1 MRHGCRCRE
10 PWCTILGV
18 DRAGGQRGA
27 TGVAYA
33 VMVAIVA
40 LLLVGGVFVL
50 GGSIEGVLTD
60 AGGCV
65 ANIGDCGGSGGG
77 GGGNGGGGGG
87 GGGGNGGTT
96 TTTGAGATTTTAAP

>member
-1 MRHGCRCRE
+1 
-10 PWCTILGV
+10 V

-27 TGVAYA
+27 TGVTYA

-40 LLLVGGVFVL
+40 LLLVGSVFVL

-65 ANIGDCGGSGGG
+65 ANIGDCGGGG

-87 GGGGNGGTT
+87 GNGGT

>member
-1 MRHGCRCRE
+1 
-10 PWCTILGV
+10 V

-77 GGGNGGGGGG
+77 GGNGGGG

>member
-1 MRHGCRCRE
+1 
-10 PWCTILGV
+10 
-18 DRAGGQRGA
+18 
-27 TGVAYA
+27 
-33 VMVAIVA
+33 MVAIVA

-50 GGSIEGVLTD
+50 GGSIEGALTD

-87 GGGGNGGTT
+87 GGTT

>member
-1 MRHGCRCRE
+1 
-10 PWCTILGV
+10 V
-18 DRAGGQRGA
+18 DRAEGQRGA
-27 TGVAYA
+27 SGVIYA

-50 GGSIEGVLTD
+50 GGSIEGVLSD

-77 GGGNGGGGGG
+77 GGG
-87 GGGGNGGTT
+87 GGNGGTT
-96 TTTGAGATTTTAAP
+96 TTTAAGATTTTAAP

>member
-1 MRHGCRCRE
+1 
-10 PWCTILGV
+10 V

-65 ANIGDCGGSGGG
+65 ANIGDCGPSGGSGGD
-77 GGGNGGGGGG
+77 GGGNGGG
-87 GGGGNGGTT
+87 
-96 TTTGAGATTTTAAP
+96 TTTTAAGATTITAAP

>member
-1 MRHGCRCRE
+1 M
-10 PWCTILGV
+10 

-27 TGVAYA
+27 TGVTYA

-40 LLLVGGVFVL
+40 LLLVGGVFAL

-65 ANIGDCGGSGGG
+65 ANIGDCGGSGGW
-77 GGGNGGGGGG
+77 GGGGGCG
-87 GGGGNGGTT
+87 GT
-96 TTTGAGATTTTAAP
+96 TTTGAGATTTTVAP

>member
-1 MRHGCRCRE
+1 
-10 PWCTILGV
+10 V

-65 ANIGDCGGSGGG
+65 ANIGDCGGGGGSGGSGGG
-77 GGGNGGGGGG
+77 GGGS
-87 GGGGNGGTT
+87 GGTT
-96 TTTGAGATTTTAAP
+96 TTAAGATTTTVAP

>member
-1 MRHGCRCRE
+1 
-10 PWCTILGV
+10 
-18 DRAGGQRGA
+18 
-27 TGVAYA
+27 
-33 VMVAIVA
+33 MVAIVA

-65 ANIGDCGGSGGG
+65 ANLGDCG

-87 GGGGNGGTT
+87 GGGGNGGAT

>member
-1 MRHGCRCRE
+1 
-10 PWCTILGV
+10 V

-50 GGSIEGVLTD
+50 GGSIEGALTD

-65 ANIGDCGGSGGG
+65 ANIGDCGPSGGG
-77 GGGNGGGGGG
+77 GGGSGGN
-87 GGGGNGGTT
+87 GGGNGGGTT
-96 TTTGAGATTTTAAP
+96 TTAAGATTTTVVP

>member
-1 MRHGCRCRE
+1 
-10 PWCTILGV
+10 V

-27 TGVAYA
+27 TGVTYA

-40 LLLVGGVFVL
+40 LLLVGGVFAL

-77 GGGNGGGGGG
+77 GGGSGGGGGG
-87 GGGGNGGTT
+87 GGGSGGT
-96 TTTGAGATTTTAAP
+96 TTTGAGATTTTVAP

>member
-1 MRHGCRCRE
+1 M
-10 PWCTILGV
+10 

-65 ANIGDCGGSGGG
+65 ANIGDCGPGGGGGGGSGGN
-77 GGGNGGGGGG
+77 GGGNGGG
-87 GGGGNGGTT
+87 TT
-96 TTTGAGATTTTAAP
+96 TTAAGATTTMAAP

>member
-1 MRHGCRCRE
+1 MVDALLARGCRCRG

-65 ANIGDCGGSGGG
+65 ANLGDC
-77 GGGNGGGGGG
+77 GGGGGG
-87 GGGGNGGTT
+87 GGGGNGGAT

>member
-1 MRHGCRCRE
+1 MARGCRCRG

-33 VMVAIVA
+33 LMVAIVA

-50 GGSIEGVLTD
+50 GGSIEGALTD

-87 GGGGNGGTT
+87 GGGTT

>member
-1 MRHGCRCRE
+1 
-10 PWCTILGV
+10 V

-27 TGVAYA
+27 TGVTYA
-33 VMVAIVA
+33 LMVAIVA
-40 LLLVGGVFVL
+40 LLLVGSVFVL

-65 ANIGDCGGSGGG
+65 ANIGDCGGGG
-77 GGGNGGGGGG
+77 GGGNGGG

-96 TTTGAGATTTTAAP
+96 TTGAGATTTTVAP